1 MKRSKMILMFVAAFI
16 LAAFSVAQADTILL
30 VTSPQPGASTVDWS
44 QLGAAGQVLPHSF
57 LAIGND
63 PNSDS
68 VTGKFAAPNTNK
80 GTLAVQGTNWSGDFN
95 AGDYLVWAG
104 HLTNGNPVGVGPLSL
119 TFALGGYNFVGAYF
133 QQDYY
138 GAFTA
143 NLEFYNGTNLLGSVT
158 ESGVSSG
165 TPGTAMFIGG
175 YDVNGP
181 NITRVV
187 CSETAGSHTTDF
199 AIGTLYYGVVPE
211 PGTMVLLGSG
221 LIGLAGFARRRMSK

>member
-80 GTLAVQGTNWSGDFN
+80 GTLAVQGTNWGGDFN
-95 AGDYLVWAG
+95 TGDYLVWAG

-119 TFALGGYNFVGAYF
+119 TFALGGYNFAGAYF
-133 QQDYY
+133 QQDFF

-143 NLEFYNGTNLLGSVT
+143 KLEFFDGTNSLGFVT

-175 YDVNGP
+175 FDLTGS

-187 CSETAGSHTTDF
+187 FSETAGSHTTDF